1 MNKPNSPWPA
11 GLSPVGHGTPEG
23 IDGPRIQLH
32 APEFAADPHRAY
44 AEMRRRYGSLV
55 PVELAPGV
63 PATLVIDYYTAVR
76 ILNDSERF
84 PADPRTWQKDI
95 PADCPVLPFLG
106 FRPTAGKTTGAEYQ
120 RYRQATNASIDGVDL
135 RALHTTVEQ
144 IAIPQINTF
153 CQAGTADLLR
163 QYAIPVAFEVVNNQL
178 GCPPEIGQRAAI
190 ALAAM
195 FEGNE
200 AEAASAMLNGALVEL
215 VALKRARPGD
225 DITSRLLQHEAGLDD
240 VEMLYQLV
248 SFYGG
253 ACELQQNLIANALL
267 LILTDERFAGDVLGG
282 SLTTRDALDEVL
294 FRDPPLANL
303 CVTFPRQPVLIDDT
317 WLPAH
322 QPIVIS
328 MAGCNND
335 PAISAGNLA
344 GNRAHLAWGL
354 GAHACPAPSMAYP
367 IAQDA
372 IDQLL
377 DALPELELAGEI
389 TWRPGPIHRAV
400 SALPVRF
407 PPSHAFKTFQDEN

>member
-1 MNKPNSPWPA
+1 MADS
-11 GLSPVGHGTPEG
+11 S
-23 IDGPRIQLH
+23 RIPLH

-55 PVELAPGV
+55 PVELAPDV
-63 PATLVIDYYTAVR
+63 PATLVIGYHTAVR
-76 ILNDSERF
+76 ILNDPERF
-84 PADPRTWQKDI
+84 PADPRAWEKDV

-106 FRPTAGKTTGAEYQ
+106 FRPTAGKTTGMEYQ
-120 RYRQATNASIDGVDL
+120 RYRQATNAGIDGVDL
-135 RALHTTVEQ
+135 YALHATIEQ
-144 IAIPQINTF
+144 IAIPRINTF
-153 CQAGTADLLR
+153 CEAGAADLLR

-178 GCPPEIGQRAAI
+178 GCPPEIGVRAAT

-195 FEGNE
+195 FEGND
-200 AEAASAMLNGALVEL
+200 AEAASGMLNGALVEL

-225 DITSRLLQHEAGLDD
+225 DITSRLLQHHAQLDD

-267 LILTDERFAGDVLGG
+267 LILTDERFAGSVLGG
-282 SLTTRDALDEVL
+282 SLSTRDALDEVL
-294 FRDPPLANL
+294 FHDPPLANL
-303 CVTFPRQPVLIDDT
+303 CVTFPRQPLVVEDT

-322 QPIVIS
+322 QPVVIS
-328 MAGCNND
+328 MAACNND
-335 PAISAGNLA
+335 PAIHSGNLA

-354 GAHACPAPSMAYP
+354 GAHACPAPSMAYL

-377 DALPELELAGEI
+377 DALPDLRLAGKI

-400 SALPVRF
+400 AALPVRF
-407 PPSHAFKTFQDEN
+407 PPSTPFKTF